1 MDMINVVEVGPRDGF
16 QNVKEYIDTEDKFE
30 IIKSIVN
37 SGVQNIQC
45 TSFVSP
51 KAIPQ
56 MRDARKIVELCLSN
70 FEDINFFAL
79 TPNLRGA
86 GEAAN
91 AGLDHIA
98 WVISLS
104 ETHNLKNINRSHK
117 ASLEELE
124 NLRQKYPDLKIDI
137 DLATTFGCPFEGRK
151 SYKEIEIFIDKLIK
165 IGYKNINLCD
175 TIGVAYPSQVR
186 NVIEQLNKKFPDIEL
201 SVHIHDTRNM
211 GIINTMTAIS
221 AGVRNVQTTLGGLG
235 GCPFAPGASGN
246 TATEDLNYILQ
257 REGYSTGINQDLL
270 MDAAKKEC
278 RIIVNGAYSG
288 HLMKIETAHDDFV

>member
-1 MDMINVVEVGPRDGF
+1 MINIVEVGPRDGF
-16 QNVKEYIDTEDKFE
+16 QNVKEFIDTEHKFE

-37 SGVQNIQC
+37 SGVKDIQC

-51 KAIPQ
+51 KAIAQ
-56 MRDARKIVELCLSN
+56 MCDARKIVELCLSN
-70 FEDINFFAL
+70 FEDVNFFAL
-79 TPNLRGA
+79 TPNLRGVDDA
-86 GEAAN
+86 VN
-91 AGLDHIA
+91 AGLKHVT

-104 ETHNLKNINRSHK
+104 ETHNLKNINRSHQD
-117 ASLEELE
+117 SLKELE
-124 NLRQKYPDLKIDI
+124 NLRQKYPDLRIDI

-151 SYKEIEIFIDKLIK
+151 SYEEIETFVDKLVK
-165 IGYKNINLCD
+165 IGYKNIDLCD

-186 NVIEQLNKKFPDIEL
+186 SVIEQLNKNFPDIEL

-221 AGVRNVQTTLGGLG
+221 AGVKNVQTTLGGLG

-257 REGYSTGINQDLL
+257 KEGYTTGINQDLL
-270 MDAAKKEC
+270 MGAVKKEC
-278 RIIVNGAYSG
+278 SIIVNGAYSG
-288 HLMKIETAHDDFV
+288 HLMKIETAHADFM